1 MGSDII
7 SHRVAIWLFYIKTN
21 PSAVNY
27 IFCKTFNSLNVLYL
41 LVRYCRY
48 FVLESYRIFHGNV
61 INIALIICFIKLCLL
76 LSGDIEQTLKYI
88 IIPPPY
94 VFLSNPLN
102 GLELKPGITKLLV
115 GTRWSK
121 WVSVKHQ
128 NPQQYVQCH
137 QFCFSNS
144 LYWGD
149 IYTNWWLKCTSC
161 VPLRR
166 PRVPTNNLVI
176 PGFNSNPFSGLDRN
190 TYGGGIMMYFKDN
203 INIVPRTHLQ
213 SITLSN
219 STLCCHWE
227 TRTSMFP
234 MFVDK

>member
-1 MGSDII
+1 LQGKRRPHNYPFDYLSTNMGNI
-7 SHRVAIWLFYIKTN
+7 
-21 PSAVNY
+21 
-27 IFCKTFNSLNVLYL
+27 
-41 LVRYCRY
+41 LVRVSQWQHNVE
-48 FVLESYRIFHGNV
+48 FDNV
-61 INIALIICFIKLCLL
+61 IDCRWVLGTILI
-76 LSGDIEQTLKYI
+76 LSLKYI

-137 QFCFSNS
+137 QFCFSNF

-149 IYTNWWLKCTSC
+149 IYTNLKLETLKLFISLKAPHRDWWLTCTSC

-166 PRVPTNNLVI
+166 PRILLNI
-176 PGFNSNPFSGLDRN
+176 PG
-190 TYGGGIMMYFKDN
+190 
-203 INIVPRTHLQ
+203 Q
-213 SITLSN
+213 
-219 STLCCHWE
+219 
-227 TRTSMFP
+227 
-234 MFVDK
+234 